1 MKRKTLI
8 LLSLLLAVT
17 ILISLLLYINQNPY
31 AHYSDKMLL
40 REVSSYD
47 SIQLL
52 GLSSA
57 SATYSVAGVYELS
70 AEIPPL
76 RELLSRPTAVS
87 SMNKHLPALY
97 EEFSKSSDYRISG
110 FAFPYQRMFEIFCTK
125 TGSSKSSTDQLS
137 INGLCV
143 NEIFMQACANANMDS
158 VAELMAVSSDCPPLF
173 DLLSS
178 PSALPSIR
186 EFVPELIE
194 KYEAA
199 DNTKAVAALNRLLDI
214 FSEESTK

>member
-1 MKRKTLI
+1 MKKRVI
-8 LLSLLLAVT
+8 LLSLLLIAV
-17 ILISLLLYINQNPY
+17 ILVSLFLFTKRNPY
-31 AHYSDKMLL
+31 TLYSDKMLL
-40 REVSSYD
+40 REISSYD

-52 GLSSA
+52 GLSSDH
-57 SATYSVAGVYELS
+57 ATYSVAGVYELS
-70 AEIPPL
+70 ADIPPL

-110 FAFPYQRMFEIFCTK
+110 FAFPYQTMFEIFCSETSFVEL
-125 TGSSKSSTDQLS
+125 SSDQLYL
-137 INGLCV
+137 NGLCV
-143 NEIFMQACANANMDS
+143 RDSFLQACANANMDS

-186 EFVPELIE
+186 EYVPELIE

-214 FSEESTK
+214 FSVESTK